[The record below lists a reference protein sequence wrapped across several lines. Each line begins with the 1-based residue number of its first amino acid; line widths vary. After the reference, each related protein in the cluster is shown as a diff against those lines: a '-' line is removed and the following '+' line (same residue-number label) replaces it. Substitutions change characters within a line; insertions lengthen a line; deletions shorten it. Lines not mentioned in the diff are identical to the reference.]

1 VRVSPLPRGAF
12 LHTIIIPTLKLL
24 FFHHRIPI
32 FVNPINNGLEAFDH
46 LVVVPGLA
54 RLCQYIGIIPRLSTV
69 GVPQE
74 NAENANMELNFWPS
88 VPSNYLLNGPPTYS
102 TYLIACAF
110 IFTILFL
117 PLHYRRASDQR
128 S

>member
-1 VRVSPLPRGAF
+1 VFRLF
-12 LHTIIIPTLKLL
+12 LVALSCIQSLLKLL

-54 RLCQYIGIIPRLSTV
+54 RLCQHTGIIPRLSTI

-74 NAENANMELNFWPS
+74 KRRKCQHGTLSGRTFEAIISL
-88 VPSNYLLNGPPTYS
+88 TDHRRIQ
-102 TYLIACAF
+102 LI
-110 IFTILFL
+110 L
-117 PLHYRRASDQR
+117 
-128 S
+128 